1 MNSAFND
8 FNISKTFYLAEPIIP
23 CLEIGTEQ
31 LAWSRITETSVLRFL
46 RTQIQVFAE
55 VVIQAWLHAG
65 WRALAHDE
73 WWKVWTRHLWDTNDC
88 WHYFYNLKAFS
99 RKLVSFSTS
108 GKRVLRNSR
117 AEADVLFPKRHVCGE
132 WGFWCAN
139 FRDLAWSLPPVTC
152 SFTSMFAFD
161 CNIFRESLKLNKSKH
176 GKIELTHTWN

>member
-65 WRALAHDE
+65 
-73 WWKVWTRHLWDTNDC
+73 
-88 WHYFYNLKAFS
+88 
-99 RKLVSFSTS
+99 
-108 GKRVLRNSR
+108 
-117 AEADVLFPKRHVCGE
+117 
-132 WGFWCAN
+132 
-139 FRDLAWSLPPVTC
+139 
-152 SFTSMFAFD
+152 
-161 CNIFRESLKLNKSKH
+161 
-176 GKIELTHTWN
+176 